1 MLRAVPV
8 IGSSLEHFLFG
19 PASELRL
26 RRLDRTLKEVAE
38 ELRARG
44 ASPRVDTEEFA
55 RLLEGVLPRLSRATN
70 EDVRMRLRDL
80 LLNAT
85 ALPAASPRWEEAEL
99 ARQLIEEIDGP
110 GLAIVAALGRCPDAS
125 RADWSAR
132 PVPQVSLVSRP
143 VPQIVTGELDWDN
156 LPSPTNPLGY
166 EWAVVE
172 EWAHRLRERRVI
184 LYHSGDAR
192 GGFGGIMLSHLGLL
206 LVRWSLADSALSAT

>member
-1 MLRAVPV
+1 MTAELPALSHSADRLGVSGYSAITFQAMLRAVPV

-85 ALPAASPRWEEAEL
+85 ALPAASPRWPVCHGDWPVSGVTRPCRL
-99 ARQLIEEIDGP
+99 AHTSWFL
-110 GLAIVAALGRCPDAS
+110 
-125 RADWSAR
+125 
-132 PVPQVSLVSRP
+132 PVHPR
-143 VPQIVTGELDWDN
+143 
-156 LPSPTNPLGY
+156 
-166 EWAVVE
+166 
-172 EWAHRLRERRVI
+172 
-184 LYHSGDAR
+184 
-192 GGFGGIMLSHLGLL
+192 
-206 LVRWSLADSALSAT
+206 